1 MLGGFGKGFTTGRS
15 RQGLLTRGCG
25 KVVLRRGLAY
35 GRDLCLLGKFRFVEI
50 VQSQFQ
56 GKGRESIR
64 NGYLLE
70 EDFQAALS

>member
-15 RQGLLTRGCG
+15 RQGFFCG

-35 GRDLCLLGKFRFVEI
+35 GRDLCLLGKFRFIEI